1 MMNYAFIGC
10 FTSILIV
17 HSVWLRH
24 VRSRV
29 DLLVNE
35 NRSMAYHHG
44 LWDSASHPT
53 VGTMDWGLVV
63 GRPIPKEA

>member
-1 MMNYAFIGC
+1 MSYVFIGC
-10 FTSILIV
+10 FAAILIV
-17 HSVWLRH
+17 HGVRLRH

-35 NRSMAYHHG
+35 NRSMAHHHG

-53 VGTMDWGLVV
+53 VGTVEWGSLV
-63 GRPIPKEA
+63 GRPVPEMA

>member
-1 MMNYAFIGC
+1 MSYVFIGY

-17 HSVWLRH
+17 HSVRLKH

-29 DLLVNE
+29 DQLVNE
-35 NRSMAYHHG
+35 NRSMARHHG

-53 VGTMDWGLVV
+53 VGTMEWVSLV
-63 GRPIPKEA
+63 GRSVPEKA